1 MTDITKCYYGCERKE
16 QCYRWTAP
24 KGEWQSYCDFV
35 PDKDGKCSGFWGK
48 DEE

>member
-16 QCYRWTAP
+16 KCYRWTAP
-24 KGEWQSYCDFV
+24 ADKFQSYQEYE
-35 PDKDGKCSGFWGK
+35 PKDGKCSGFWGK